1 MTRKNEF
8 LKLLNLHGTDITY
21 KTMDQNG
28 VYSEAQGAKAFI
40 QPLRYKNKMYI
51 GNSYIPIG
59 GVDGGRYLYL
69 GNPELRFDKATDE
82 VIITSN
88 NNDYYVKR
96 AEPYVVDNEVLYIW
110 AILGKH
116 SIYTENDTQ
125 TQQES
130 INGGGT

>member
-8 LKLLNLHGTDITY
+8 LKLLNLHGSDITY

-28 VYSEAQGAKAFI
+28 VYSEAQNAKAFI

-51 GNSYIPIG
+51 GNSYIPLG

-69 GNPELRFDKATDE
+69 GNPDLRFDRAAND
-82 VIITSN
+82 VIISLN
-88 NNDYYVKR
+88 GDDYYVKR

-116 SIYTENDTQ
+116 SVYAENNTEAQ
-125 TQQES
+125 PES
-130 INGGGT
+130 ITVGGT